1 MVWDAGAFMKI
12 AIGLFFLACGVG
24 MTYALVRLAAV
35 LQEVTGMLHD
45 VNGEFVPILTRLQTT
60 VDEVNSELGKIDE
73 ITGSVVSL
81 TDTIGHTTSAIQNAI
96 GSPVKK
102 VAGFSA
108 GVGEALSTFLSGRRK
123 EGP

>member
-1 MVWDAGAFMKI
+1 
-12 AIGLFFLACGVG
+12 
-24 MTYALVRLAAV
+24 VRLAG
-35 LQEVTGMLHD
+35 LLRETTNMLHD

-73 ITGSVVSL
+73 ITGSVVSV
-81 TDTIGHTTSAIQNAI
+81 TDTIGNTSSAIQSAI

-123 EGP
+123 EGR

>member
-1 MVWDAGAFMKI
+1 MVWDASAFMKI

-24 MTYALVRLAAV
+24 TTYVLVRLAAV
-35 LQEVTGMLHD
+35 LQQVTGMLHD

-60 VDEVNSELGKIDE
+60 VDEVNSELSKIDE
-73 ITGSVVSL
+73 ITGSVVSV
-81 TDTIGHTTSAIQNAI
+81 TDTIGNTTSAIQSAI

-108 GVGEALSTFLSGRRK
+108 GVVEALSTFLSGRRK
-123 EGP
+123 EKR